1 MMKKLLITVGS
12 VLALSGCA
20 STMQPQESWVS
31 TIKADEFT
39 DEITCSVTAG
49 TFQSSGLSFTQQSH
63 YYPVVRTVDDEL
75 MVGVI
80 SGGRYP
86 IPVGNVQLRIDDH
99 ETWTIEAS
107 ETPVDGENSMADM
120 AFSDS
125 MTNAY
130 TANMTEEQKAQYLAV
145 MEATKQNTAG
155 IMSPETLT
163 TGDKAKAILEQIRS
177 GKELKVRV
185 LGFGM
190 QKSTTGRH
198 PIDSSLE
205 QALNECGIK

>member
-1 MMKKLLITVGS
+1 MKRLSIIAGS
-12 VLALSGCA
+12 ILALSGCA

-63 YYPVVRTVDDEL
+63 YYPVIRTVDGEL
-75 MVGVI
+75 RVGVV

-86 IPVGNVQLRIDDH
+86 LPVGNVQLRVDGN

-107 ETPVDGENSMADM
+107 ETPVGGENSMADV

-130 TANMTEEQKAQYLAV
+130 TANMTEEQKAQYIAV
-145 MEATKQNTAG
+145 MEATKKNTAG

-198 PIDSSLE
+198 PIDASFE
-205 QALNECGIK
+205 KALNECGIK